1 MPRLAT
7 PAEMVEDI
15 LVDPVLQTRISAEA
29 FIGLMMMANAPENE
43 KSTCCEQVDRK
54 KIGY

>member
-29 FIGLMMMANAPENE
+29 FIGLLMMANTPENE
-43 KSTCCEQVDRK
+43 KPTCYQQV
-54 KIGY
+54 G